1 MKVRGFVQKYDT
13 FPVPEQKAGLSQI
26 RRTSDLE
33 TVLHMTTG
41 EDARL
46 ATRVLAD
53 LGTRITPFIE
63 NNVND
68 IVALLKADDPKVR
81 MNAAQIIGQTCAA
94 EQLPALIDALDSEST
109 MYARPSF
116 LLAIGMAKTDEAR
129 QYLDQYTIRS
139 DLDKHIAEEK
149 SALNKARANFVE
161 RKRARVR
168 VLPSDVILVSTP
180 NEMITLG
187 AFKKHGVNARQF
199 DQYVAVTGLERFS
212 NIYRVRAF
220 DTAYI
225 YLGSCAVADLPELLA
240 ARENAIIQRTQV
252 TGYRLEVKG
261 VSHEERVRIIGQCVP
276 VLTKMVNTPSS
287 YSIEIVID
295 MTEEGRARL
304 LLNPLVDP
312 RFTYRRKTVPAS
324 ISCGTAACLV
334 QYASEFFDPDARVLD
349 NFCGAGTLLFERG
362 YYPFHTLTG
371 VDHSLAAIE
380 AAKVNSSTAAVHPQF
395 HYVDA
400 LRFTAKRYSEILTN
414 MPFGIRVGN
423 HAQNEQLY
431 RRYFEILPDIV
442 TKGAL
447 VVLFTHEKRLTE
459 RLLEKD
465 ETFNL
470 LKKTTFDAGG
480 LYPAAYVLQAKR
492 AEMP

>member
-13 FPVPEQKAGLSQI
+13 FPLPEQKAGLSQI

-33 TVLHMTTG
+33 TVLRMTTG
-41 EDARL
+41 DDARL

-53 LGTRITPFIE
+53 LGSRITSFVE
-63 NNVND
+63 NNVD
-68 IVALLKADDPKVR
+68 DVVALLKSDDPKVR
-81 MNAAQIIGQTCAA
+81 MNAAQILGGTVAA
-94 EQLPALIDALDSEST
+94 EQLPALIEALDNETT

-116 LLAIGMAKTDEAR
+116 LLAIGQAKTDDAR
-129 QYLDQYTIRS
+129 KYLEQYTIRS

-149 SALNKARANFVE
+149 AALNKARANFVE

-168 VLPSDVILVSTP
+168 ILPSDVILVSTP
-180 NEMITLG
+180 NETVTYG
-187 AFKKHGVNARQF
+187 AFKNIGYNVRPYGN
-199 DQYVAVTGLERFS
+199 YVAVSGLERFS
-212 NIYRVRAF
+212 NVYKIRAF

-225 YLGSCAVADLPELLA
+225 YLGSCAPADLPELLA
-240 ARENAIIQRTQV
+240 SRENAIIQRTQV

-261 VSHEERVRIIGQCVP
+261 VPHEERVKIIGQCVP
-276 VLTKMVNTPSS
+276 VLKNMVNTPSS
-287 YSIEIVID
+287 YSIEILID

-312 RFTYRRKTVPAS
+312 RFTYRKKTIPAS
-324 ISCGTAACLV
+324 IGCGTAACLMA
-334 QYASEFFDPDARVLD
+334 YASEFFDPDARVLD

-371 VDHSLAAIE
+371 VDHNLGAIE

-400 LRFTAKRYSEILTN
+400 LRFTAKRYSEIITN

-431 RRYFEILPDIV
+431 RRYFQILPEIV

-459 RLLEKD
+459 HLLEQD
-465 ETFNL
+465 ETFDL

-492 AEMP
+492 AQTL